1 MEQKDRLKI
10 MESFKQGKFRYLI
23 ATDVA
28 ARGIDVDGIT
38 HIINYDIPRE
48 KEAYVHRI
56 GRTGRVDRTGK
67 AITFVTRTEER
78 YLNEICDYIDR
89 EIPLK
94 ERPETDALI
103 DAVPSFNEKMSK
115 KPKPIEQK
123 GKDLNKGILKLH
135 INAGKK
141 TKMRPV
147 DIVGSICN
155 IEGMKVDDIGII
167 NILDTST
174 FVEILNYKGE
184 LVFQALQTKPI
195 KGRLRNVNKSD
206 D

>member
-1 MEQKDRLKI
+1 
-10 MESFKQGKFRYLI
+10 
-23 ATDVA
+23 
-28 ARGIDVDGIT
+28 
-38 HIINYDIPRE
+38 
-48 KEAYVHRI
+48 
-56 GRTGRVDRTGK
+56 
-67 AITFVTRTEER
+67 
-78 YLNEICDYIDR
+78 
-89 EIPLK
+89 
-94 ERPETDALI
+94 
-103 DAVPSFNEKMSK
+103 MSK

-147 DIVGSICN
+147 DIVGTICN
-155 IEGMKVDDIGII
+155 IEGIKADDIGII

-184 LVFQALQTKPI
+184 LAFQALQTKPI
-195 KGRLRNVNKSD
+195 KGRIRNVSKAD